1 VAEAD
6 PQHPAGGDDLVVVV
20 GLQLEGGEAKDRAEG
35 GQPGDEPESAGAI
48 SHC

>member
-20 GLQLEGGEAKDRAEG
+20 GLGAEG
-35 GQPGDEPESAGAI
+35 REAQHRPQRGDADEKPEDAGAVA
-48 SHC
+48 H